1 MTERLDPAEPV
12 PGPLSR
18 WSAAV
23 YWFMVVEAML
33 VLTSMPAIIAIPLLD
48 RDASNIPLAALAV
61 VPLGPAVSG
70 ALFAWRR
77 FDSDRDLSPAR
88 HFWRGYRLNALDALR
103 VWVPALLVLT
113 VVGINLANLGA
124 TGLPSGVGI
133 LNAVIGL
140 AVVLW
145 TVHAVVVVSLFAF
158 RLRDAARI
166 AGYYLLGRPLVTLGV
181 LSLAVLA
188 TGVVLFTSDW
198 VLVALGSVFT
208 FLLWR
213 NARPMVADVQRRF
226 VAPPDDETP
235 PDDEAPPQA

>member
-1 MTERLDPAEPV
+1 MRAASRSRKAKSDTTTTACTVQRTTASPMT
-12 PGPLSR
+12 
-18 WSAAV
+18 
-23 YWFMVVEAML
+23 
-33 VLTSMPAIIAIPLLD
+33 
-48 RDASNIPLAALAV
+48 
-61 VPLGPAVSG
+61 
-70 ALFAWRR
+70 
-77 FDSDRDLSPAR
+77 
-88 HFWRGYRLNALDALR
+88 ALR
-103 VWVPALLVLT
+103 IPT
-113 VVGINLANLGA
+113 PLANLGA

-133 LNAVIGL
+133 LNAAIGL

-166 AGYYLLGRPLVTLGV
+166 ARYYLFGRPLVTLGV

-188 TGVVLFTSDW
+188 TGVVLFTSDR

-226 VAPPDDETP
+226 VAPPDDEGP

>member
-1 MTERLDPAEPV
+1 MTEHLDPAEPV

-23 YWFMVVEAML
+23 YWFVVVEALL
-33 VLTSMPAIIAIPLLD
+33 VVTSLPAIVAIPLLD
-48 RDASNIPLAALAV
+48 RDASNLPLAALTL

-77 FDSDRDLSPAR
+77 FDEDRDLSPAR
-88 HFWRGYRLNALDALR
+88 HFWRGYRLNVLDVLR

-113 VVGINLANLGA
+113 VAGTNLTNLRS
-124 TGLPSGVGI
+124 TGLPSGLGV
-133 LNAVIGL
+133 LNAVIAL

-145 TVHAVVVVSLFAF
+145 AAHAVVVVSLFAF
-158 RLRDAARI
+158 RLRDAVRI

-188 TGVVLFTSDW
+188 TGVVLVTSDW
-198 VLVALGSVFT
+198 VFVALGSVST
-208 FLLWR
+208 FLLHR
-213 NARPMVADVQRRF
+213 NARPMVADVRWCL
-226 VAPPDDETP
+226 VASAESTVPP
-235 PDDEAPPQA
+235 AC